1 MTAPPSYH
9 LFERYGVEL
18 EYMIVDAQ
26 TLDVKPIADEVLKAA
41 AGQYTNEVDRGVVTW
56 SNELVLHV
64 IELKSTGPL
73 DSIGGVYREYQDNV
87 RAIDA
92 LLAPIGARLMP
103 GAMHP
108 WMDPFAHTRLWPHD
122 NNEIY
127 DAFNAVFDC
136 RGHGWSNLQSVHLN
150 LPFANDE
157 EFARLH
163 AAVRFLMPI
172 MPALAAS
179 SPIVEL
185 RATGLL
191 DNRMDVY
198 RTNCK
203 RIPSVTGLVVPEP
216 VFSPDEYRSAI
227 LQQMYREIA
236 PFDPE
241 GVLQDEWLNARGAIA
256 RFDRNTIEVRVLDVQ
271 ECPAADLAVV
281 SAISGVLRALCE
293 ERWIG
298 LEDQKR
304 WPTGALHDILVD
316 AIRSGE
322 RAPIVHPDYARAFGV
337 GTDATAGGL
346 WRKLVDDTVA
356 YRADVVPEV
365 DSALETVLDRG
376 TLATRILGAM
386 GGPVTRERAAP
397 VYARLCDC
405 LAQGAMFVP

>member
-1 MTAPPSYH
+1 MSAPQSFH

-18 EYMIVDAQ
+18 EYMIVDAE
-26 TLDVKPIADEVLKAA
+26 TLDVKPIADEVLKSVT
-41 AGQYTNEVDRGVVTW
+41 GRYTNEVERGPVTW

-64 IELKSTGPL
+64 IELKSTAPL
-73 DSIGGVYREYQDNV
+73 DSIANIHTAYQQNV
-87 RAIDA
+87 RAIND
-92 LLAPIGARLMP
+92 LLAPRGARLMP
-103 GAMHP
+103 TAMHP
-108 WMDPFAHTRLWPHD
+108 WMDPFSHTRLWPHD

-127 DAFNAVFDC
+127 DAFNKIFDC

-163 AAVRFLMPI
+163 AAVRFLMPL

-179 SPIVEL
+179 SPIIEL

-216 VFSPDEYRSAI
+216 VFSPEEYKTAI

-236 PFDPE
+236 PLDPE
-241 GVLQDEWLNARGAIA
+241 GILQDEWLNARGAIA

-281 SAISGVLRALCE
+281 GAVAAALRALCDE
-293 ERWIG
+293 VWIG
-298 LEDQKR
+298 GEPQKQ
-304 WPTGALHDILVD
+304 WQTGPLHEILMEVTRRGEHAKIVD
-316 AIRSGE
+316 RSYT
-322 RAPIVHPDYARAFGV
+322 AAFGV
-337 GTDATAGGL
+337 RQGATAGEI
-346 WRKLVDDTVA
+346 WRKIARESSHYRKGLADDVEA
-356 YRADVVPEV
+356 
-365 DSALETVLDRG
+365 SLDLILSKG
-376 TLATRILGAM
+376 TLASRILNAL
-386 GGPVTRERAAP
+386 GGDVSRANVAK
-397 VYARLCDC
+397 VYEKLCGC
-405 LAQGAMFVP
+405 LAHGEMFH